1 MHQVPS
7 VLSDHSGNPG
17 GKVIISP
24 ARPGRDTQDRDTL
37 NDLLPRQPPGSVGCE
52 HGDFEITQ
60 RREATCNLMDVHLS
74 PTDFRKVTW
83 ADHEYAEWP
92 LQRLVPSI
100 AESFAGSY
108 ITCHDL
114 SATRPSMRAW

>member
-37 NDLLPRQPPGSVGCE
+37 NDLLPWQPPGSVGCE

-60 RREATCNLMDVHLS
+60 RREATCNLINAHLS
-74 PTDFRKVTW
+74 ATDFRKVPW
-83 ADHEYAEWP
+83 GHHEYAERS
-92 LQRLVPSI
+92 LQHLFPSI

-108 ITCHDL
+108 ITYRDL
-114 SATRPSMRAW
+114 SASRPSMRA